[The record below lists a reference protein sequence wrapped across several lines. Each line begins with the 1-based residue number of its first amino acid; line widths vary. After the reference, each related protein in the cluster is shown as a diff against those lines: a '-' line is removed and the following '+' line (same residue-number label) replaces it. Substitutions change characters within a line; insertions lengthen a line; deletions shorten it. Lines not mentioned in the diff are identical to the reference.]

1 MIKSLER
8 TIQYC
13 AGCHARCCLISVL
26 NFSPKAA
33 TKWWNVVVLCHQ
45 KTPKSSALLEQ
56 LISQIAQSF
65 AEIEWEWKVWIPV
78 YHAWNN
84 RTRLHCS
91 LTSGSV
97 HPAPEEPVL
106 WASTE
111 TSHFGAMIRAL
122 LWGRYC
128 AIVAEF
134 QYNGLAEDLTH
145 WGGRVQARAPAPQPP
160 PWTHTLWLDGI
171 VCVCPAVYVYVH
183 VCCPHWRKVT
193 KCIYASSGQFCPIL
207 VFPFSAVLYFNFI
220 TFQRQMEGFYS
231 TIFIW
236 LIWLIDF
243 VDWKYRI

>member
-1 MIKSLER
+1 MK
-8 TIQYC
+8 
-13 AGCHARCCLISVL
+13 RC
-26 NFSPKAA
+26 
-33 TKWWNVVVLCHQ
+33 VLCHQ

-145 WGGRVQARAPAPQPP
+145 WGGRVTGQSPRTTAPSMD
-160 PWTHTLWLDGI
+160 THTLTWWYCLCMSCCL
-171 VCVCPAVYVYVH
+171 CVCPCVLPTLAESNKVH
-183 VCCPHWRKVT
+183 LHK
-193 KCIYASSGQFCPIL
+193 
-207 VFPFSAVLYFNFI
+207 
-220 TFQRQMEGFYS
+220 
-231 TIFIW
+231 
-236 LIWLIDF
+236 
-243 VDWKYRI
+243 